1 MLRSIPSNFDDNE
14 QANSTDEQS
23 SIRSVAR
30 KKKKVIGAG
39 AHRLHGDGLPP
50 LAPSSAASRR
60 DDFIQ
65 NKRPP
70 AGTPRPQPVVA
81 QWAITSPSPHST
93 AEKLTTIASDHEL
106 DNDEETYKSLKPNK
120 RIVSPHPITTNRIKN
135 DKKGQ
140 LTTINNDDDDNTLRR
155 SLSVQKSRS
164 KLSDDD
170 DDDDAFGDNRKKT
183 NSREQDRYSKQRYDR
198 NNDNDDD
205 DDFNYVSS
213 RRAPSSTRKT
223 SAGNSSHRSDSRTNG
238 NVDDDLR

>member
-1 MLRSIPSNFDDNE
+1 MLRSISSNFDDNE

-23 SIRSVAR
+23 SIRSVTK

-39 AHRLHGDGLPP
+39 AHRLYGDGLPP

-135 DKKGQ
+135 DKKSQ
-140 LTTINNDDDDNTLRR
+140 LTTINNDDDDDDNTLRR

-170 DDDDAFGDNRKKT
+170 DDEDEFGDNRKKT

-205 DDFNYVSS
+205 FNYVSS
-213 RRAPSSTRKT
+213 RRAPPSTRKT
-223 SAGNSSHRSDSRTNG
+223 SAGNSSHQSHSRTNG